1 MAEKKE
7 ILKLSGINKCFGNI
21 VVAKDISLTVISN
34 QLHALIGPNGAGKTT
49 LIKMI
54 SGELKPDQGVIM
66 LLDRKV
72 NHLSE
77 IARVHRGCIRSFQV
91 SSIIGS
97 MTVFENILLAVKQKR
112 SILKMLF
119 RKFQSNSS
127 ESSFVYQT
135 LNQLSL
141 ETMGTKVASTLSH
154 GDKRKLELAMALAM
168 GPKILLLDEPFAG
181 LDQAE
186 SSKLIELLKSIKKI
200 MPIFLIEHDMQA
212 VFALA
217 DKISVL
223 NEGEIIESGSVEKIR
238 RSKFCLLYTSPS
250 PRDED

>member
-7 ILKLSGINKCFGNI
+7 ILKLSGINKCFGNV

-54 SGELKPDQGVIM
+54 SGELKPDQGVVM
-66 LLDRKV
+66 LLDRRV

-77 IARVHRGCIRSFQV
+77 IARVHCGCIRSFQV

-127 ESSFVYQT
+127 ESSFIYQT

-141 ETMGTKVASTLSH
+141 ETLETKVASTLSH

-238 RSKFCLLYTSPS
+238 RSKLVQNAYLGG
-250 PRDED
+250 DL

>member
-7 ILKLSGINKCFGNI
+7 ILKLSGINKCFGNV

-54 SGELKPDQGVIM
+54 SGELKPDQGVVM

-186 SSKLIELLKSIKKI
+186 SSKLIELLKSIKKN
-200 MPIFLIEHDMQA
+200 MPILLIEHDMQA

-238 RSKFCLLYTSPS
+238 RSKLVQNAYLGG
-250 PRDED
+250 DL

>member
-7 ILKLSGINKCFGNI
+7 ILKLSGINKCFGNV

-54 SGELKPDQGVIM
+54 SGELKPDQGVVM
-66 LLDRKV
+66 LLDRRV

-141 ETMGTKVASTLSH
+141 ETLGTKVASTLSH
-154 GDKRKLELAMALAM
+154 GDKRKLELAIALAM

-238 RSKFCLLYTSPS
+238 RSKLVQNAYLGG
-250 PRDED
+250 DL

>member
-7 ILKLSGINKCFGNI
+7 ILKLSGINKCFGNV

-54 SGELKPDQGVIM
+54 SGELKPDQGVVM
-66 LLDRKV
+66 LLDRRV

-141 ETMGTKVASTLSH
+141 ETLGTKVASTLSH

-186 SSKLIELLKSIKKI
+186 SSKLIELLKSIKKN

-238 RSKFCLLYTSPS
+238 RSKLVQNAYLGG
-250 PRDED
+250 DL

>member
-7 ILKLSGINKCFGNI
+7 ILKLSGINKCFGNV

-54 SGELKPDQGVIM
+54 SGELKPDQGVVM

-135 LNQLSL
+135 INQLSL
-141 ETMGTKVASTLSH
+141 ESLGTKVASTLSH

-186 SSKLIELLKSIKKI
+186 SSKLIELLKSIKKN
-200 MPIFLIEHDMQA
+200 MPILLIEHDMQA

-238 RSKFCLLYTSPS
+238 RSKLVQNAYLGG
-250 PRDED
+250 DL

>member
-7 ILKLSGINKCFGNI
+7 ILKLSGINKCFGNV

-54 SGELKPDQGVIM
+54 SGELKPDQGLVM

-72 NHLSE
+72 NQLSE

-141 ETMGTKVASTLSH
+141 ETLGTKVASTLSH

-168 GPKILLLDEPFAG
+168 RPKILLLDEPFAG

-186 SSKLIELLKSIKKI
+186 SSKLIELLKSIKKN
-200 MPIFLIEHDMQA
+200 MPILLIEHDMQA

-238 RSKFCLLYTSPS
+238 RSKLVQNAYLGG
-250 PRDED
+250 DL

>member
-1 MAEKKE
+1 MAERKE
-7 ILKLSGINKCFGNI
+7 ILKLSGINKCFGNV

-54 SGELKPDQGVIM
+54 SGELKPDQGVLT

-154 GDKRKLELAMALAM
+154 GDKRKLELAMALATD
-168 GPKILLLDEPFAG
+168 PKILLLDEPFAG

-223 NEGEIIESGSVEKIR
+223 NEGVIIESGNVERIR
-238 RSKFCLLYTSPS
+238 RSKLVQNAYLGG
-250 PRDED
+250 DL

>member
-1 MAEKKE
+1 MAKKKE
-7 ILKLSGINKCFGNI
+7 ILKLSGINKCFGNV

-54 SGELKPDQGVIM
+54 SGELKPDQGVVM
-66 LLDRKV
+66 LLDRRV

-135 LNQLSL
+135 INQLSL
-141 ETMGTKVASTLSH
+141 ETLGTKVASTLSH

-238 RSKFCLLYTSPS
+238 RSKLVQNAYLGG
-250 PRDED
+250 DL

>member
-7 ILKLSGINKCFGNI
+7 ILKLSGINKCFGNV

-54 SGELKPDQGVIM
+54 SGELKPDQGVVT

-112 SILKMLF
+112 NILKMLF
-119 RKFQSNSS
+119 KKFQCNSS

-141 ETMGTKVASTLSH
+141 ETMETKVASTLSH

-186 SSKLIELLKSIKKI
+186 SSKLIELLKSIKKN
-200 MPIFLIEHDMQA
+200 MPILLIEHDMQA

-238 RSKFCLLYTSPS
+238 ESKLVQNAYLGS
-250 PRDED
+250 DL

>member
-1 MAEKKE
+1 MKKKKE
-7 ILKLSGINKCFGNI
+7 ILKLSGINKRFGNV
-21 VVAKDISLTVISN
+21 VVAKDISLAVISN

-54 SGELKPDQGVIM
+54 SGELKPDQGAIT

-141 ETMGTKVASTLSH
+141 ETLGTKVASTLSH

-238 RSKFCLLYTSPS
+238 RSKLVQNAYLGG
-250 PRDED
+250 DL

>member
-7 ILKLSGINKCFGNI
+7 ILKLSGINKCFGNV

-54 SGELKPDQGVIM
+54 SGELKPDKGEVM

-238 RSKFCLLYTSPS
+238 RSKLVQNAYLGG
-250 PRDED
+250 DL

>member
-7 ILKLSGINKCFGNI
+7 ILKLSGINKCFGNV

-54 SGELKPDQGVIM
+54 SGELKPDQGVVM

-77 IARVHRGCIRSFQV
+77 IARVHCGCIRSFQV
-91 SSIIGS
+91 SSIIRS

-127 ESSFVYQT
+127 EASFVYQT

-141 ETMGTKVASTLSH
+141 ENMGEEVASTLSH

-186 SSKLIELLKSIKKI
+186 SSKLIQLLKSIKKI

-238 RSKFCLLYTSPS
+238 KSKLVQNAYLGG
-250 PRDED
+250 DL

>member
-1 MAEKKE
+1 MKKKKE
-7 ILKLSGINKCFGNI
+7 ILKLSGINKRFGNV
-21 VVAKDISLTVISN
+21 VVAKDISLAVISN

-54 SGELKPDQGVIM
+54 SGELKPDQGAIT

-77 IARVHRGCIRSFQV
+77 IARVHQGCIRSFQV

-112 SILKMLF
+112 NILKMLF
-119 RKFQSNSS
+119 KKFQCNSS

-141 ETMGTKVASTLSH
+141 ETLGTKVASTLSH

-186 SSKLIELLKSIKKI
+186 SSKLIELLKSIKKN
-200 MPIFLIEHDMQA
+200 MPILLIEHDMQA

-217 DKISVL
+217 DIISVL

-238 RSKFCLLYTSPS
+238 RSKLVQNAYLGG
-250 PRDED
+250 DL

>member
-7 ILKLSGINKCFGNI
+7 ILKLSGINKCFGNV

-141 ETMGTKVASTLSH
+141 ETLGAKVASTLSH

-186 SSKLIELLKSIKKI
+186 SSKLIELLKSIKKN
-200 MPIFLIEHDMQA
+200 MPILLIEHDMQA

-217 DKISVL
+217 DIISVL

-238 RSKFCLLYTSPS
+238 RSKLVQNAYLGG
-250 PRDED
+250 DL

>member
-7 ILKLSGINKCFGNI
+7 ILKLSGINKCFGNV

-54 SGELKPDQGVIM
+54 SGELKPDQGVVM

-112 SILKMLF
+112 NILKMLF
-119 RKFQSNSS
+119 KKFQCNSS

-141 ETMGTKVASTLSH
+141 ETMETKVASTLSH

-186 SSKLIELLKSIKKI
+186 SSKLIELLLSIKKN
-200 MPIFLIEHDMQA
+200 MPILLIEHDMQA

-238 RSKFCLLYTSPS
+238 RSKLVQNAYLGG
-250 PRDED
+250 DL

>member
-7 ILKLSGINKCFGNI
+7 ILKLSGINKCFGNV

-54 SGELKPDQGVIM
+54 SGELKPDQGVVM
-66 LLDRKV
+66 LLDRRV

-141 ETMGTKVASTLSH
+141 ETLGTKVASTLSH

-186 SSKLIELLKSIKKI
+186 SSKLIELLKSIKKN
-200 MPIFLIEHDMQA
+200 MPILLIEHDMQA

-217 DKISVL
+217 DNISVL

-238 RSKFCLLYTSPS
+238 RSKLVQNAYLGG
-250 PRDED
+250 DL

>member
-7 ILKLSGINKCFGNI
+7 ILKLSGINKCFGNV

-54 SGELKPDQGVIM
+54 SGELKPDRGVVM
-66 LLDRKV
+66 LLDRRV

-77 IARVHRGCIRSFQV
+77 IARVHHGCIRSFQV

-141 ETMGTKVASTLSH
+141 ETLGTKVASTLSH

-238 RSKFCLLYTSPS
+238 RSKLVQNAYLGG
-250 PRDED
+250 EL

>member
-1 MAEKKE
+1 MAIKKE
-7 ILKLSGINKCFGNI
+7 ILKLSGINKCFGNV

-54 SGELKPDQGVIM
+54 SGELKPDQGVVT

-97 MTVFENILLAVKQKR
+97 MTVFENMLLAVKQKS

-141 ETMGTKVASTLSH
+141 ETLGTKVASTLSH

-186 SSKLIELLKSIKKI
+186 SSKLIELLKNIKKT

-238 RSKFCLLYTSPS
+238 RSKLVQNAYLGG
-250 PRDED
+250 DL

>member
-1 MAEKKE
+1 MEKNKE
-7 ILKLSGINKCFGNI
+7 ILKLSGINKRFGN
-21 VVAKDISLTVISN
+21 VGVAKDISLAVISN

-54 SGELKPDQGVIM
+54 SGELKPDQGVVM
-66 LLDRKV
+66 LLNRRV

-127 ESSFVYQT
+127 ESSFVYQI

-141 ETMGTKVASTLSH
+141 ETLGTKVASTLSH
-154 GDKRKLELAMALAM
+154 GDKRKLELAMALAIR
-168 GPKILLLDEPFAG
+168 PKILLLDEPFAG

-238 RSKFCLLYTSPS
+238 RSKLVQNAYLGG
-250 PRDED
+250 DL

>member
-7 ILKLSGINKCFGNI
+7 ILKLSRINKCFGNL

-54 SGELKPDQGVIM
+54 SGELKPDQGVVM

-72 NHLSE
+72 NHLSA

-141 ETMGTKVASTLSH
+141 ETLGTKVASTLSH

-223 NEGEIIESGSVEKIR
+223 NEGEIIESGSVEMIR
-238 RSKFCLLYTSPS
+238 RSKLVQNAYLGG
-250 PRDED
+250 DL

>member
-7 ILKLSGINKCFGNI
+7 ILKLSGINKCFGNV

-141 ETMGTKVASTLSH
+141 ETLGTKVASTLSH

-238 RSKFCLLYTSPS
+238 RSKLVQNAYLGS
-250 PRDED
+250 DL

>member
-7 ILKLSGINKCFGNI
+7 ILKLSGINKCFGNV

-54 SGELKPDQGVIM
+54 SGELKPDQGVVT

-77 IARVHRGCIRSFQV
+77 IARVQRGCIRSFQV

-112 SILKMLF
+112 SIVKMLL

-141 ETMGTKVASTLSH
+141 ETMETKVASTLSH

-186 SSKLIELLKSIKKI
+186 SSKLIELLLSIKKN
-200 MPIFLIEHDMQA
+200 MPILLIEHDMQA

-238 RSKFCLLYTSPS
+238 RSKLVQNAYLGG
-250 PRDED
+250 DL

>member
-7 ILKLSGINKCFGNI
+7 ILKLSGINKCFGNV

-54 SGELKPDQGVIM
+54 SGELKPDQGVVT

-141 ETMGTKVASTLSH
+141 ETLGTKVASTLSH

-186 SSKLIELLKSIKKI
+186 SSKLIELLKSIKKN
-200 MPIFLIEHDMQA
+200 MPILLIEHDMQA

-223 NEGEIIESGSVEKIR
+223 NEGEIIESGSIEKIR
-238 RSKFCLLYTSPS
+238 RSKLVQDAYLGG
-250 PRDED
+250 DL

>member
-7 ILKLSGINKCFGNI
+7 ILKLSGINKCFGNV

-54 SGELKPDQGVIM
+54 SGELKPDQGVVM
-66 LLDRKV
+66 LLDRRV

-141 ETMGTKVASTLSH
+141 ETMGAKVASTLSH
-154 GDKRKLELAMALAM
+154 GDKRKLELATALAM
-168 GPKILLLDEPFAG
+168 DPKILLLDEPFAG

-212 VFALA
+212 VFELA

-238 RSKFCLLYTSPS
+238 RSKLVQNAYLGG
-250 PRDED
+250 DL

>member
-7 ILKLSGINKCFGNI
+7 ILKLSGINKCFGNV

-54 SGELKPDQGVIM
+54 SGELKPDQGVVT

-141 ETMGTKVASTLSH
+141 ETMETKVASTLSH

-186 SSKLIELLKSIKKI
+186 SSKLIELLKSIKKN
-200 MPIFLIEHDMQA
+200 MPILLIEHDMQA

-223 NEGEIIESGSVEKIR
+223 NEGQIIESGSVEKIR
-238 RSKFCLLYTSPS
+238 RSKLVQNAYLGG
-250 PRDED
+250 DL

>member
-7 ILKLSGINKCFGNI
+7 ILKLSGINKSFGNI

-54 SGELKPDQGVIM
+54 SGELKPDQGVVM

-127 ESSFVYQT
+127 ESSFVYQI
-135 LNQLSL
+135 LNQLSFK
-141 ETMGTKVASTLSH
+141 TMETKVASTLSH

-168 GPKILLLDEPFAG
+168 DPKILLLDEPFAG

-238 RSKFCLLYTSPS
+238 RSKLVQNAYLGG
-250 PRDED
+250 DL

>member
-1 MAEKKE
+1 MAKKKE
-7 ILKLSGINKCFGNI
+7 ILKLCGINKCFGNV

-54 SGELKPDQGVIM
+54 SGELKPDRGVVM
-66 LLDRKV
+66 LLDRRV

-141 ETMGTKVASTLSH
+141 ETLGTKVASTLSH

-223 NEGEIIESGSVEKIR
+223 NEGEIIETGSVEKIR
-238 RSKFCLLYTSPS
+238 RSKLVQNAYLGG
-250 PRDED
+250 DL

>member
-7 ILKLSGINKCFGNI
+7 ILKLSGINKCFGNV

-54 SGELKPDQGVIM
+54 SGELKPDQGVVT

-135 LNQLSL
+135 INQLSL
-141 ETMGTKVASTLSH
+141 ESLGTKVASTLSH

-168 GPKILLLDEPFAG
+168 RPKILLLDEPFAG

-186 SSKLIELLKSIKKI
+186 SSKLIELLKSIKKN
-200 MPIFLIEHDMQA
+200 MPILLIEHDMQA

-238 RSKFCLLYTSPS
+238 RSKLVQNAYLGG
-250 PRDED
+250 DL

>member
-1 MAEKKE
+1 MEKKKE
-7 ILKLSGINKCFGNI
+7 ILKLSGINKRFGNV
-21 VVAKDISLTVISN
+21 VVAKDISLAVISN

-54 SGELKPDQGVIM
+54 SGELKPDQGAIT

-77 IARVHRGCIRSFQV
+77 IARVHQGCIRSFQV

-112 SILKMLF
+112 NILKMLF
-119 RKFQSNSS
+119 KKFQCNSS

-141 ETMGTKVASTLSH
+141 ETMETKVASTLSH

-186 SSKLIELLKSIKKI
+186 SSKLIELLSSIKKNMAI
-200 MPIFLIEHDMQA
+200 LLIEHDMQA

-223 NEGEIIESGSVEKIR
+223 NEGEIIESGCVEKIR
-238 RSKFCLLYTSPS
+238 RSKLVQNAYLGG
-250 PRDED
+250 DL

>member
-54 SGELKPDQGVIM
+54 SGELKPDQGVVM
-66 LLDRKV
+66 LLDRRV

-112 SILKMLF
+112 NILKMLF
-119 RKFQSNSS
+119 KKFQCNSS

-168 GPKILLLDEPFAG
+168 RPKILLLDEPFAG

-238 RSKFCLLYTSPS
+238 RSKLVQNAYLGG
-250 PRDED
+250 DL

>member
-1 MAEKKE
+1 MAQKKE
-7 ILKLSGINKCFGNI
+7 ILKLSGINKCFGNV
-21 VVAKDISLTVISN
+21 VVAKDIRLEVISN

-54 SGELKPDQGVIM
+54 SGELKPDDGVIM

-72 NHLSE
+72 DHLSE
-77 IARVHRGCIRSFQV
+77 IARVHLGCIRSFQV

-97 MTVFENILLAVKQKR
+97 MTVFENVLLAVKQKR
-112 SILKMLF
+112 NILKMLF
-119 RKFQSNSS
+119 RKFQSDYS
-127 ESSFVYQT
+127 ESDFVYQI

-141 ETMGTKVASTLSH
+141 ETMEKKVSSNLSH

-168 GPKILLLDEPFAG
+168 GPKTLLLDEPFAG

-186 SSKLIELLKSIKKI
+186 SSKLIQLLLSIKKNI
-200 MPIFLIEHDMQA
+200 PILLIEHDMQA

-238 RSKFCLLYTSPS
+238 RSKLVQNAYLG
-250 PRDED
+250 DDL

>member
-7 ILKLSGINKCFGNI
+7 ILKLSGINKCFGNV

-54 SGELKPDQGVIM
+54 SGELKPDQGVVT

-135 LNQLSL
+135 LKQLSL
-141 ETMGTKVASTLSH
+141 ENMGAKVASTLSH

-186 SSKLIELLKSIKKI
+186 SSKLIELLKSIKKN
-200 MPIFLIEHDMQA
+200 MPILLIEHDMQA

-238 RSKFCLLYTSPS
+238 RSKLVQNAYLGG
-250 PRDED
+250 DL

>member
-1 MAEKKE
+1 MAERKE
-7 ILKLSGINKCFGNI
+7 ILKLSGINKCFGNV

-34 QLHALIGPNGAGKTT
+34 QLHALIGPNGAGKTS

-54 SGELKPDQGVIM
+54 SGELKPDQGVVM

-141 ETMGTKVASTLSH
+141 ETLGAKVASTLSH

-238 RSKFCLLYTSPS
+238 RSKLVQNAYLGG
-250 PRDED
+250 DL

>member
-1 MAEKKE
+1 MPKRKE
-7 ILKLSGINKCFGNI
+7 ILKLSGINKCFGNV

-127 ESSFVYQT
+127 ESSFVYKT

-141 ETMGTKVASTLSH
+141 ETLGTKVASTLSH

-217 DKISVL
+217 DKIFVL

-238 RSKFCLLYTSPS
+238 SSKLVQNAYLGG
-250 PRDED
+250 DL

>member
-1 MAEKKE
+1 MAKKKE
-7 ILKLSGINKCFGNI
+7 ILKLSGINKCFGNV

-54 SGELKPDQGVIM
+54 SGELKPDQGVVM
-66 LLDRKV
+66 LLDRRV

-127 ESSFVYQT
+127 ESSFVYQI

-141 ETMGTKVASTLSH
+141 ETLGTKVASTLSH

-238 RSKFCLLYTSPS
+238 RSKLVQNAYLGG
-250 PRDED
+250 DL

>member
-1 MAEKKE
+1 MAKKKE
-7 ILKLSGINKCFGNI
+7 ILKLSGINKCFGNV

-54 SGELKPDQGVIM
+54 SGELKPDQGVVM

-127 ESSFVYQT
+127 ESNFVYQT
-135 LNQLSL
+135 LTQLSL
-141 ETMGTKVASTLSH
+141 ENMETKVASTLSH

-186 SSKLIELLKSIKKI
+186 SSKLIELLKSIKKN
-200 MPIFLIEHDMQA
+200 MPILLIEHDMQA

-238 RSKFCLLYTSPS
+238 RSKLVQNAYLGG
-250 PRDED
+250 DL

>member
-7 ILKLSGINKCFGNI
+7 ILKLSGINKCFGNV

-54 SGELKPDQGVIM
+54 SGELKPDQGVVM

-135 LNQLSL
+135 INQLSL
-141 ETMGTKVASTLSH
+141 ESLGTKVASTLSH

-186 SSKLIELLKSIKKI
+186 SSKLIELLKSIKKD
-200 MPIFLIEHDMQA
+200 MPILLIEHDMQA

-238 RSKFCLLYTSPS
+238 RSKLVQNAYLGG
-250 PRDED
+250 DL

>member
-7 ILKLSGINKCFGNI
+7 ILKLSGINKCFGNV

-54 SGELKPDQGVIM
+54 SGELKPDQGVVM

-141 ETMGTKVASTLSH
+141 ETMGAKVASTLSH

-168 GPKILLLDEPFAG
+168 RPKILLLDEPFAG

-186 SSKLIELLKSIKKI
+186 SSKLIELFKSIKKN
-200 MPIFLIEHDMQA
+200 MPILLIEHDMQA

-238 RSKFCLLYTSPS
+238 RSKLVQNAYLGG
-250 PRDED
+250 DL

>member
-7 ILKLSGINKCFGNI
+7 ILKLSGINKCFGNV

-54 SGELKPDQGVIM
+54 SGELKPDQGVVM

-135 LNQLSL
+135 INQLSL
-141 ETMGTKVASTLSH
+141 ESLGTKVASTLSH

-238 RSKFCLLYTSPS
+238 RSKLVQNAYLG
-250 PRDED
+250 DDL